1 MDEMWHDFEEWEEA
15 DERSRRER
23 QRDGERERER
33 KHDQIETR
41 VSDCEKRGRKKEET
55 GDKLQMLRSSSD

>member
-23 QRDGERERER
+23 ETQRARER